1 MIRVLGIA
9 LCSVPFLV
17 ACGASEFQD
26 LKEFV
31 NQEGSGLRGKVEPLP
46 QVAPYEPFAYSAFDL
61 PNPFAPRKKEA
72 NKAGGLG
79 PQPDTDR
86 KREALEAFPL
96 ESLKMVGVLE
106 RANHHWALI
115 KTPDHNLYRVHP
127 GNYMGQNFG
136 KITMVT
142 DGAVTLQE
150 LVQDT
155 TTGSWSERT
164 STLQL
169 LEEEE
174 PNK

>member
-1 MIRVLGIA
+1 MRAFCTA
-9 LCSVPFLV
+9 LCCLPLLMG
-17 ACGASEFQD
+17 CGANEFQD
-26 LKEFV
+26 LKAFV
-31 NQEGSGLRGKVEPLP
+31 AQSGEGLRGKVEPLP
-46 QVAPYEPFAYSAFDL
+46 QVAPYEPFVYNDFEL

-72 NKAGGLG
+72 NRTGGAG
-79 PQPDTDR
+79 PQPDMDR

-96 ESLKMVGVLE
+96 ESLKMVGTLE
-106 RANHHWALI
+106 RSNHNWAII

-136 KITMVT
+136 KITMVSEA
-142 DGAVTLQE
+142 AVSLQE
-150 LVQDT
+150 LIQDT

-174 PNK
+174 PTK

>member
-1 MIRVLGIA
+1 
-9 LCSVPFLV
+9 LV
-17 ACGASEFQD
+17 ACGSGEFQD

-31 NQEGSGLRGKVEPLP
+31 NQEGSALRGKVEPLP
-46 QVAPYEPFAYSAFDL
+46 QVAPYEAFAYNAFEM
-61 PNPFAPRKKEA
+61 PNPFAPRKKE
-72 NKAGGLG
+72 NKAGVGIG
-79 PQPDTDR
+79 PLPDTDR

-106 RANHHWALI
+106 RGNHHWAII
-115 KTPDHNLYRVHP
+115 KTPDRNLYRVHP
-127 GNYMGQNFG
+127 GNYVGQNFG

-142 DGAVTLQE
+142 DGAVTIQE
-150 LVQDT
+150 LIQDT

-169 LEEEE
+169 LEQEE